1 MGPVLQYDGGGLHS
15 IPWNFTPTTQGGRQE
30 IMILSNGKHSYHL
43 EFDDDTHWALVK
55 IGAEIKMD
63 SETYAEQVLTSH
75 VEQFLG
81 QQPTN

>member
-1 MGPVLQYDGGGLHS
+1 
-15 IPWNFTPTTQGGRQE
+15 
-30 IMILSNGKHSYHL
+30 MILPNGKHNYRL
-43 EFDDDTHWALVK
+43 EVDDDTHWALVK

-63 SETYAEQVLTSH
+63 SETYAEHVLTSH

>member
-1 MGPVLQYDGGGLHS
+1 
-15 IPWNFTPTTQGGRQE
+15 
-30 IMILSNGKHSYHL
+30 MILSNGKHSYHL
-43 EFDDDTHWALVK
+43 EIDDDIHWALVK

>member
-1 MGPVLQYDGGGLHS
+1 
-15 IPWNFTPTTQGGRQE
+15 
-30 IMILSNGKHSYHL
+30 MILSNGKHSYHL